1 MSEFIRM
8 YLTSL
13 NSFVIN
19 IIIFIIFAVIGAV
32 FLAKGRDNLMIFF
45 FTSAIVVFFS
55 SFIILSASHF
65 EIESSARWAQFYP
78 SKEMSQRFL

>member
-1 MSEFIRM
+1 MSEVIRM

-55 SFIILSASHF
+55 FFHNSKCFSFRDRKF
-65 EIESSARWAQFYP
+65 
-78 SKEMSQRFL
+78 SKMGSVLPK